1 MRVRKR
7 KLKWIKGTR
16 SVCLGMDDRKS
27 FKIIRFRCN
36 AEIDFSPS
44 YFAGGHC
51 IDTGCRM
58 GVLAGFNHLHGCDM
72 EDDYA
77 ERTAERAIE
86 CIKDVF
92 RSVYGD
98 SLAEFNSFCQKV
110 FGMVSDQ
117 ALQKTCRLLKERY
130 FHNCILIH
138 RDPAHAVRIAMKH
151 PLERNEEI
159 IPVTNALFKG
169 DHALLKDIRFSDV
182 WQEKL
187 KDCQRRVLQHDNV
200 LGGDLQ
206 ELISTFN
213 FLEPRFESF
222 SRPLFTVICLLV
234 PIVMM
239 LTMIA
244 EDVRDRDTK
253 KQAEKVLRQMSFKFI
268 INMGLSADYAETAL
282 RLVREFDVLAKD
294 PATSRV
300 LLEACRQKLH
310 LLFQEG
316 RIVKI
321 PKAGK
326 TAINLAMEQLQ
337 ILDKLIACGDRTFN
351 LYSESP
357 TTVLAEGVRA
367 FNEIL
372 DVAWDRLD
380 ADFRHN
386 DLYMTFDVFHLSHWD
401 SIVESQLSEPNPP
414 RLEDDTSPTA
424 TRMRMHWRRIW
435 HAVGTGQEKNI
446 DDWFLAVLIAIRH
459 RNKITAILPQRNPGD
474 VDPTLGPLDNRIPW
488 YAALE
493 DIDRGLPCFSTL
505 CRYYLSV
512 LDGTPTVERDLGV
525 VQDCYSQHQG
535 GSGEAKDE
543 TCSLLIECRLDGPR
557 TQDEVVRRSAKGL
570 HLTEWSKQLAT
581 DWIRYDGIAKKGSK

>member
-1 MRVRKR
+1 MFGSTAHELQASHIDNHRVSDEHKRSKQLFLAQMKKPASNSAAVCEPEEETDEEEVHLIRGAVPQPADWLFAYENIQKFTSFNSSELKSRPHTTKTSKRNKRHISRKQLRSMVRVWGMRVRKR

-77 ERTAERAIE
+77 SRTAERAIE

-206 ELISTFN
+206 EIISTFN

-253 KQAEKVLRQMSFKFI
+253 KQAEKVLRQMTFKFI

-321 PKAGK
+321 PEAGK
-326 TAINLAMEQLQ
+326 TAINLAMEQVQ

-372 DVAWDRLD
+372 DAAWGRLD

-386 DLYMTFDVFHLSHWD
+386 DLYMTFDVFHLSH
-401 SIVESQLSEPNPP
+401 
-414 RLEDDTSPTA
+414 
-424 TRMRMHWRRIW
+424 
-435 HAVGTGQEKNI
+435 
-446 DDWFLAVLIAIRH
+446 
-459 RNKITAILPQRNPGD
+459 
-474 VDPTLGPLDNRIPW
+474 
-488 YAALE
+488 
-493 DIDRGLPCFSTL
+493 
-505 CRYYLSV
+505 
-512 LDGTPTVERDLGV
+512 
-525 VQDCYSQHQG
+525 
-535 GSGEAKDE
+535 
-543 TCSLLIECRLDGPR
+543 
-557 TQDEVVRRSAKGL
+557 
-570 HLTEWSKQLAT
+570 
-581 DWIRYDGIAKKGSK
+581 